1 METRELRLG
10 NWVLTPD
17 GSVQITDIFNG
28 GINLSDDKY
37 EAYPDYSMDQVSPIP
52 LTPEILEAA
61 GFEKGCLTKRIN
73 EDWFIYYNDGMWLQ
87 VEKQGKRDYIC
98 ERISQFHIKYV
109 HQLQNYF
116 HALTGSELTINLTE
130 KVNV

>member
-1 METRELRLG
+1 MNANELRIG

-37 EAYPDYSMDQVSPIP
+37 EAYPDYSMDRVSPIP

-61 GFEKGCLTKRIN
+61 GFKEDDEYFELGFMCLKYDGLTFLPVNNETGWATGRAIN
-73 EDWFIYYNDGMWLQ
+73 
-87 VEKQGKRDYIC
+87 
-98 ERISQFHIKYV
+98 YV
-109 HQLQNYF
+109 HQLQNLCF
-116 HALTGSELTINLTE
+116 ALCHEELTINLTE